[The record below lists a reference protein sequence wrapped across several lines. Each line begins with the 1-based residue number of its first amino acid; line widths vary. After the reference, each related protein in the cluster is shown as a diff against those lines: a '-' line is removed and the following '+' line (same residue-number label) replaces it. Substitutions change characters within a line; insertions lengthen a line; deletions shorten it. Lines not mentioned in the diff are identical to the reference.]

1 MCVIFF
7 EGERWLMMGLQSQ
20 QQNRTFVDCPVGKNI
35 ALLISTSRSV
45 DKPREARSGR
55 VKGKLSKVRMTPF
68 R

>member
-1 MCVIFF
+1 
-7 EGERWLMMGLQSQ
+7 MMGLQSQ